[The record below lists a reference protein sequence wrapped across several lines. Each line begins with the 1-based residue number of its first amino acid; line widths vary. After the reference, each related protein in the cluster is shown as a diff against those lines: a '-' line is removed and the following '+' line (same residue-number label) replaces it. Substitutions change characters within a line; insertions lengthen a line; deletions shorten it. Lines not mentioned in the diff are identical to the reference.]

1 MDLIRSTYKEFTD
14 TQYGSYDEYVEEQMS
29 KIHTPP
35 NSLWVPTPQ
44 HAVPAEKL
52 GKVADG
58 IAKDIPLISIHAGET
73 ILATTEEFIGSRVE
87 CTTMA
92 KTKSTIAR
100 LGLDCFG
107 SAGWGDIGYINRWAF
122 PLHNRTDRTILLRPG
137 TWIALIIFLPVTDR
151 ELSYTQGGNYQ
162 STDDFQKLI
171 REWSPLSVLPKPL
184 TVTPLSE

>member
-1 MDLIRSTYKEFTD
+1 
-14 TQYGSYDEYVEEQMS
+14 MS
-29 KIHTPP
+29 KIHTSP

-58 IAKDIPLISIHAGET
+58 IAKDIPLIPIET

-122 PLHNRTDRTILLRPG
+122 PLHNRTDRIILLRPG
-137 TWIALIIFLPVTDR
+137 TWIAQIIFLTVTDR
-151 ELSYTQGGNYQ
+151 ELSYILKAANYQ
-162 STDDFQKLI
+162 WTDDFQKLI

-184 TVTPLSE
+184 TVTHLSD

>member
-14 TQYGSYDEYVEEQMS
+14 TQYVEEQMS

-58 IAKDIPLISIHAGET
+58 IAKDIPLISIET

-122 PLHNRTDRTILLRPG
+122 PLHNRTILLRPG
-137 TWIALIIFLPVTDR
+137 TWITQIIFLTVTDR